1 MKGSPKN
8 SPTRS
13 TGEPTG
19 EPDWDALLSD
29 AQAQGEQSCTNNDY
43 GIHDAYWD
51 KNSQY
56 KSEQNQDFVHADDEW
71 ADFQCFLKVC
81 REAGLEPL
89 VVILPMHGGWYDEMG
104 VTSDIRAQF
113 YDQARSLCD
122 EAGVAYADFSSCEY
136 EKYFLCDTVHPGW
149 IGWVRIEHAVYDFVN
164 GQDNAFLGGAE

>member
-1 MKGSPKN
+1 M
-8 SPTRS
+8 
-13 TGEPTG
+13 
-19 EPDWDALLSD
+19 
-29 AQAQGEQSCTNNDY
+29 
-43 GIHDAYWD
+43 
-51 KNSQY
+51 
-56 KSEQNQDFVHADDEW
+56 HADDEW
-71 ADFQCFLKVC
+71 ADFQCLLKVC
-81 REAGLEPL
+81 KEAGLEPL

-164 GQDNAFLGGAE
+164 GQDDAFLGGAE